1 MSAVD
6 RLTQALVPPIPM
18 CGKQD
23 LSLSLDDVIQEID
36 LDAKCSYCTAASSR
50 FKITALCPECLYDR
64 LVMLRSPSLGLT
76 RMHTWLVVMLA
87 QATWRAPVRG
97 VCRHSPTPTRWC
109 DSVA

>member
-1 MSAVD
+1 MSSLG

-23 LSLSLDDVIQEID
+23 LSLSLDDVIQESD
-36 LDAKCSYCTAASSR
+36 LDAKCSHCTAASSR

-64 LVMLRSPSLGLT
+64 LVMLRSASPWLT
-76 RMHTWLVVMLA
+76 RMHTWLVVLT
-87 QATWRAPVRG
+87 QAAWRATVRG